1 MVVRFIKRLFR
12 RRDQKRDHTQ
22 KRDQGQQLR
31 PIQLVIGLDFGTS
44 FSKVVIGEERIRYA
58 VPFKQ
63 VENVQSSLLIPSALC
78 VLPDNTC
85 QLDTDQKKGT
95 VYDNLKLPLIKRD
108 FSFDIRVRATA
119 FVALLLKYS
128 RSWLEQNHGST
139 YADRKIEWFVN
150 VGLPTDS
157 FDDEELKSVYM
168 SIVRDAWYLSEL
180 EEDISMCLVEDFVR
194 RGGVRSTSSQHLS
207 TDRGL
212 PEDRFSA
219 FPEFLALLAGY
230 VGTPRRRVGLHTT
243 IDIGGG
249 TLDFAVFN
257 VVTHK
262 DDSDTISI
270 FARVV
275 EQLGV
280 RNLIERRLSSIC
292 STTRNEYSP
301 FEDLPSDE
309 EFLARFELSDS
320 QMKAIDEKFL
330 KRIRRIITRT
340 LRYTKI
346 DRHPTAP
353 QWHNP
358 NDESYGEAIPS
369 FYCGGGALSEFYS
382 NFLEGY
388 SHPNPPFSL
397 ESLEL
402 PVPDNLDPQ
411 AMAPSEFARLAV
423 AYGLAIDPLNMT
435 DYQRAAE
442 IEDQNATISNQ
453 LFKER
458 YIGKEQV

>member
-12 RRDQKRDHTQ
+12 RRDQKSDRTQ
-22 KRDQGQQLR
+22 KRDLGQQPR

-44 FSKVVIGEERIRYA
+44 FSKVVIGEERVRYA
-58 VPFKQ
+58 VSFKQ
-63 VENVQSSLLIPSALC
+63 AENSQSSLFVPSALC

-85 QLDTDQKKGT
+85 QLDTDSKKGT
-95 VYDNLKLPLIKRD
+95 IHDNLKLPLINRD

-119 FVALLLKYS
+119 FIALLLKYS
-128 RSWLEQNHGST
+128 RSWLEQSHGST
-139 YADRKIEWFVN
+139 YVDRKIEWLVN

-157 FDDEELKSVYM
+157 FDDEELKSVYL
-168 SIVRDAWYLSEL
+168 SIIRDAWYLSEL
-180 EEDISMCLVEDFVR
+180 ADEISMCLVEDFVR
-194 RGGVRSTSSQHLS
+194 QGGVRSTSSQRLPTHL
-207 TDRGL
+207 GL
-212 PEDRFSA
+212 PEDRFHA
-219 FPEFLALLAGY
+219 FPEFLAHLAGY
-230 VGTPRRRVGLHTT
+230 VGTPRRREGLHTT

-262 DDSDTISI
+262 NDSDTISI
-270 FARVV
+270 FARLV
-275 EQLGV
+275 EPLGV
-280 RNLIERRLSSIC
+280 RNLIKRRLSSTC

-301 FEDLPSDE
+301 FEDLPSDK
-309 EFLARFELSDS
+309 EFLARFELSES
-320 QMKAIDEKFL
+320 QMKDVDGKFL
-330 KRIRRIITRT
+330 KRVRTVITKT
-340 LRYTKI
+340 LRHTKI
-346 DRHPTAP
+346 ERHPTAP

-369 FYCGGGALSEFYS
+369 FYCGGGALSEFYG

-402 PVPDNLDPQ
+402 PVPNNLDPQ

-423 AYGLAIDPLNMT
+423 AYGLAIDPFNMIE
-435 DYQRAAE
+435 YQRATE
-442 IEDQNATISNQ
+442 IEDKNTIVSNQ
-453 LFKER
+453 LFKDR
-458 YIGKEQV
+458 FIGKEQV